1 MLSHE
6 IIWKLFIFIYF
17 FFYSFHSLSI
27 PSHSRTLSL
36 SLSLSLLSG
45 LDFIGRRAPGNL
57 SLIKNN
63 PWKFSTECMHFREQV
78 GMKARSLHAAVH

>member
-6 IIWKLFIFIYF
+6 IIWKLFF
-17 FFYSFHSLSI
+17 FFTAFILFRFPLTLARSLSV
-27 PSHSRTLSL
+27 
-36 SLSLSLLSG
+36 SLSLLSG